1 MRWVILA
8 GLILLAGCQPA
19 LQESAIRVRVV
30 AVVDGDTLDAQTQ
43 EGDRVRVRL
52 LGIDAPETA
61 KRDAVGECGAEEA
74 RAALMALVQDRD
86 VDLVQDARSDQVDRY
101 GRRLGYIE
109 VGGRDVGDELIR
121 SGLVEAWWPRSAT
134 TPIRGSAYRSAQEA
148 AQSSGAG
155 SWAACPSL
163 GR

>member
-1 MRWVILA
+1 M
-8 GLILLAGCQPA
+8 
-19 LQESAIRVRVV
+19 
-30 AVVDGDTLDAQTQ
+30 
-43 EGDRVRVRL
+43 
-52 LGIDAPETA
+52 LG
-61 KRDAVGECGAEEA
+61 RMA

>member
-52 LGIDAPETA
+52 LGIDAPRRRSVTLWGS
-61 KRDAVGECGAEEA
+61 V
-74 RAALMALVQDRD
+74 ALR
-86 VDLVQDARSDQVDRY
+86 RP
-101 GRRLGYIE
+101 GRR
-109 VGGRDVGDELIR
+109 
-121 SGLVEAWWPRSAT
+121 
-134 TPIRGSAYRSAQEA
+134 
-148 AQSSGAG
+148 
-155 SWAACPSL
+155 
-163 GR
+163 